1 MSSGSTAVPV
11 SRVGRVWGTSASS
24 APSVTTISQPV
35 FRAKPMTVEQNVR
48 HLRLGSTPEK
58 STRSRPTSSTRA
70 AKQSLDGQL
79 ILRVVPSTRLTSGR
93 VAWKS

>member
-1 MSSGSTAVPV
+1 MPV

-35 FRAKPMTVEQNVR
+35 SWAMPMTVEQNVR
-48 HLRLGSTPEK
+48 HRRLGSTPEN
-58 STRSRPTSSTRA
+58 STRSRPISSTWA
-70 AKQSLDGQL
+70 EKQSLLGQE